1 MNIGQNKRTRGVDM
15 NKGQNKRTRGV
26 DTSVGYNKKTREEYM
41 KKDKPREQEEYILEM
56 YVEEKKSD
64 YEYRKDEL
72 ALG

>member
-1 MNIGQNKRTRGVDM
+1 M
-15 NKGQNKRTRGV
+15 NKGWKKRTRGV
-26 DTSVGYNKKTREEYM
+26 DTSIGYNKKTREEYM